1 MKQKDIAVIILAV
14 GLSGIIS
21 FFISNKFFAS
31 PDDLKTKVEVVEPIT
46 ADFPELDKRYYNS
59 KSINPTQEIVIG
71 DEKNQ
76 QPFQSP
82 N

>member
-21 FFISNKFFAS
+21 FFLSQQLFAS
-31 PDDLKTKVEVVEPIT
+31 PDDLKTKVEVVEPISD
-46 ADFPELDKRYYNS
+46 DFPELDKRYYNS

>member
-21 FFISNKFFAS
+21 FFLSQQLFAS
-31 PDDLKTKVEVVEPIT
+31 PDDLKTKVEVVEPISD
-46 ADFPELDKRYYNS
+46 DFPELDKRYYNS

-76 QPFQSP
+76 KPFQSP